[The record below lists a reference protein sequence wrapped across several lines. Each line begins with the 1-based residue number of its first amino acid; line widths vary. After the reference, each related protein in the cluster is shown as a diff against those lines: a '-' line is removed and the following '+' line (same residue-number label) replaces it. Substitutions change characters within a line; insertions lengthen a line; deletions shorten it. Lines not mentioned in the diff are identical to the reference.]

1 MKVEGVGIGSTNGIR
16 VRRNWLGTRAS
27 GYGTDALVTKV
38 EGNYNIVDN
47 LLTFAEAPYGN
58 TPLSTDTN
66 PPDDRDWIGIA
77 TGSSFQGRT
86 FLRSGITNSSNETY
100 YEKNIVLDVLY
111 VLQDFRKIGVARS
124 LMNKVEEIAKDQ
136 KLDLIIK
143 GVEKSNLLAQK
154 LFKNYTVVNR
164 TRYLKKHN

>member
-1 MKVEGVGIGSTNGIR
+1 MFTIEKPKEIHLKSWKGIINES
-16 VRRNWLGTRAS
+16 AS
-27 GYGTDALVTKV
+27 S
-38 EGNYNIVDN
+38 N
-47 LLTFAEAPYGN
+47 
-58 TPLSTDTN
+58 
-66 PPDDRDWIGIA
+66 
-77 TGSSFQGRT
+77 SFQFSEVNFSLFWT
-86 FLRSGITNSSNETY
+86 CVFQDNYFAFAAKNEDKFMGIVVAKINETY

-124 LMNKVEEIAKDQ
+124 LMNKIEEIAKDQ

>member
-1 MKVEGVGIGSTNGIR
+1 MFTIEKPKEIHLKSWKDIINES
-16 VRRNWLGTRAS
+16 AS
-27 GYGTDALVTKV
+27 S
-38 EGNYNIVDN
+38 N
-47 LLTFAEAPYGN
+47 
-58 TPLSTDTN
+58 
-66 PPDDRDWIGIA
+66 
-77 TGSSFQGRT
+77 SFQ
-86 FLRSGITNSSNETY
+86 FDEVNFNLFWQCIFQDNYFAFAAKNEDKFMGIIVAKINETY

-154 LFKNYTVVNR
+154 LFKNYAVINR

>member
-1 MKVEGVGIGSTNGIR
+1 MFTIEKPKQIHLQSWKNIINES
-16 VRRNWLGTRAS
+16 AS
-27 GYGTDALVTKV
+27 S
-38 EGNYNIVDN
+38 N
-47 LLTFAEAPYGN
+47 
-58 TPLSTDTN
+58 
-66 PPDDRDWIGIA
+66 
-77 TGSSFQGRT
+77 SFQFSEVNFSLFWT
-86 FLRSGITNSSNETY
+86 CVFQDDYFAFAAKNEDKFMGIIVSKINETY

>member
-1 MKVEGVGIGSTNGIR
+1 MFTIEKPKQIHLQSWKNIINES
-16 VRRNWLGTRAS
+16 AS
-27 GYGTDALVTKV
+27 S
-38 EGNYNIVDN
+38 N
-47 LLTFAEAPYGN
+47 
-58 TPLSTDTN
+58 
-66 PPDDRDWIGIA
+66 
-77 TGSSFQGRT
+77 SFQ
-86 FLRSGITNSSNETY
+86 FDEVNFSLFWQCIFQDDYFAFAAKNEDKFMGIVVAKINETY

-124 LMNKVEEIAKDQ
+124 LMNKIEEIAKDQ

-164 TRYLKKHN
+164 TRYFKKA

>member
-1 MKVEGVGIGSTNGIR
+1 MFTIEKPKEIHLKSWKDIINES
-16 VRRNWLGTRAS
+16 AS
-27 GYGTDALVTKV
+27 S
-38 EGNYNIVDN
+38 N
-47 LLTFAEAPYGN
+47 
-58 TPLSTDTN
+58 
-66 PPDDRDWIGIA
+66 
-77 TGSSFQGRT
+77 SFQ
-86 FLRSGITNSSNETY
+86 FDEVNFSLFWQCIFQDDYFAFAAKNEDKFMGIVVAKINETY

-124 LMNKVEEIAKDQ
+124 LMNKIEEIAKDQ

-154 LFKNYTVVNR
+154 LFKNYIVVNR

>member
-1 MKVEGVGIGSTNGIR
+1 MFTIEKPKQIHLQSWKNIINES
-16 VRRNWLGTRAS
+16 AS
-27 GYGTDALVTKV
+27 S
-38 EGNYNIVDN
+38 N
-47 LLTFAEAPYGN
+47 
-58 TPLSTDTN
+58 
-66 PPDDRDWIGIA
+66 
-77 TGSSFQGRT
+77 SFQFSEVNFSLFWT
-86 FLRSGITNSSNETY
+86 CVFQDDYFAFAAKNEDKFMGIIVAKINETY

-164 TRYLKKHN
+164 TRYLLSLIHI

>member
-1 MKVEGVGIGSTNGIR
+1 MFTIEKPKQIHLQSWKNIINES
-16 VRRNWLGTRAS
+16 AS
-27 GYGTDALVTKV
+27 S
-38 EGNYNIVDN
+38 N
-47 LLTFAEAPYGN
+47 
-58 TPLSTDTN
+58 
-66 PPDDRDWIGIA
+66 
-77 TGSSFQGRT
+77 SFQFSEVNFSLFWT
-86 FLRSGITNSSNETY
+86 CVFQDDFFAFAAKNEDKFMGIVVAKINETY

-124 LMNKVEEIAKDQ
+124 LLNKVEEIAKDQ

>member
-1 MKVEGVGIGSTNGIR
+1 MFTIEKPKQIHLQSWKNIINES
-16 VRRNWLGTRAS
+16 AS
-27 GYGTDALVTKV
+27 S
-38 EGNYNIVDN
+38 N
-47 LLTFAEAPYGN
+47 
-58 TPLSTDTN
+58 
-66 PPDDRDWIGIA
+66 
-77 TGSSFQGRT
+77 SFQFSEVNFSLFWT
-86 FLRSGITNSSNETY
+86 CVFQDDYFAFAAKNEDKFMGIIVAKINETY

-124 LMNKVEEIAKDQ
+124 LMNKVEEIAKGQ

-154 LFKNYTVVNR
+154 LFKNYSVINR

>member
-1 MKVEGVGIGSTNGIR
+1 MFTIEKPKQIHLQSWKNIINES
-16 VRRNWLGTRAS
+16 AS
-27 GYGTDALVTKV
+27 S
-38 EGNYNIVDN
+38 N
-47 LLTFAEAPYGN
+47 
-58 TPLSTDTN
+58 
-66 PPDDRDWIGIA
+66 
-77 TGSSFQGRT
+77 SFQFDEVNFSLFWT
-86 FLRSGITNSSNETY
+86 CVFQDDYFAFAAKNEDKFMGIVVAKINETY

-124 LMNKVEEIAKDQ
+124 LMNKIEEIAKDH

-154 LFKNYTVVNR
+154 LFKNYSVINR

>member
-1 MKVEGVGIGSTNGIR
+1 MFTIEKPKQIHLQSWKNIINES
-16 VRRNWLGTRAS
+16 AS
-27 GYGTDALVTKV
+27 S
-38 EGNYNIVDN
+38 N
-47 LLTFAEAPYGN
+47 
-58 TPLSTDTN
+58 
-66 PPDDRDWIGIA
+66 
-77 TGSSFQGRT
+77 SFQ
-86 FLRSGITNSSNETY
+86 FDEVNFSLFWQCIFQDDYFAFAAKNEDKFMGIIVAKINETY

-124 LMNKVEEIAKDQ
+124 LMNKIEEIAKDQ

>member
-1 MKVEGVGIGSTNGIR
+1 MFTIEKPKQIHLQSWKNIINES
-16 VRRNWLGTRAS
+16 AS
-27 GYGTDALVTKV
+27 S
-38 EGNYNIVDN
+38 N
-47 LLTFAEAPYGN
+47 
-58 TPLSTDTN
+58 
-66 PPDDRDWIGIA
+66 
-77 TGSSFQGRT
+77 SFQFDEVNFSLFWT
-86 FLRSGITNSSNETY
+86 CVFQDDYFAFAAKNEDKFLGIIVAKINETY

-124 LMNKVEEIAKDQ
+124 LMNKVEEIAKDK

>member
-1 MKVEGVGIGSTNGIR
+1 MFTIEKPKQIHLQSWKNIINES
-16 VRRNWLGTRAS
+16 AS
-27 GYGTDALVTKV
+27 S
-38 EGNYNIVDN
+38 N
-47 LLTFAEAPYGN
+47 
-58 TPLSTDTN
+58 
-66 PPDDRDWIGIA
+66 
-77 TGSSFQGRT
+77 SFQ
-86 FLRSGITNSSNETY
+86 FDKVNFSLFWQSIFQDDYFAFAAKNEDKFMGIIVAKINETY

>member
-1 MKVEGVGIGSTNGIR
+1 MFTIEKPKQIHLQSWKNMINES
-16 VRRNWLGTRAS
+16 AS
-27 GYGTDALVTKV
+27 S
-38 EGNYNIVDN
+38 N
-47 LLTFAEAPYGN
+47 
-58 TPLSTDTN
+58 
-66 PPDDRDWIGIA
+66 
-77 TGSSFQGRT
+77 SFQFSEVNFSLFWT
-86 FLRSGITNSSNETY
+86 CVFQDDYFAFAAKNEDKFMGIVVAKINETY

-111 VLQDFRKIGVARS
+111 VLQNFRKIGVARS

-154 LFKNYTVVNR
+154 LFKNYTVLNR

>member
-1 MKVEGVGIGSTNGIR
+1 MFTIEKPKEIHLKSWKGIINES
-16 VRRNWLGTRAS
+16 AS
-27 GYGTDALVTKV
+27 S
-38 EGNYNIVDN
+38 N
-47 LLTFAEAPYGN
+47 
-58 TPLSTDTN
+58 
-66 PPDDRDWIGIA
+66 
-77 TGSSFQGRT
+77 SFQ
-86 FLRSGITNSSNETY
+86 FDEVNFSLFWQCIFQDDYFAFAAKNEDKFMGIIVAKINETY